1 MLARFRKI
9 DYWRGIGHIAG
20 FHQAV
25 EKLGSNWRE
34 LDEDSQ
40 GYTDANSIWGQ
51 LAQLTELKNK
61 HTYEARKW
69 LYNAWHEDRQEV
81 KTKFYAYKEFDQ
93 SSVPSIKTSTKSENQ
108 SESSNSQVCNC
119 F

>member
-9 DYWRGIGHIAG
+9 DYWGGVGNIAG

-25 EKLGSNWRE
+25 EKLGLNWRQ
-34 LDEDSQ
+34 LDEESQ
-40 GYTDANSIWGQ
+40 SYTHANSIWGQ

-61 HTYEARKW
+61 HTYDARKW
-69 LYNAWHEDRQEV
+69 LYNAWHENRQQV
-81 KTKFYAYKEFDQ
+81 KTKFYANKGLDQ
-93 SSVPSIKTSTKSENQ
+93 SSVPSIKTSNKSENQ
-108 SESSNSQVCNC
+108 PESSNSQVCNC